1 MFKKLKFKNSTLL
14 LIGLIIIIIG
24 VSIGLY
30 EYFVE
35 RKNETF
41 IDMNIKLYE
50 SELPE
55 IIYKE
60 ENEESIEEEKE
71 NSTEEIIKDENDK
84 NNSSNENYNY
94 IGILEIPK
102 INLKNGFF
110 DINSR
115 YNNVDYNV
123 TIIKGSTFPGT
134 QNNNL
139 ILAAHSGNCPV
150 CYFDKL
156 YKLQLNDEAY
166 LFYNNIK
173 YVYRIVDIYNVE
185 KDGTVAIYRD
195 NNKNTLTLITCTR
208 NSSTEQTVYILEQV

>member
-110 DINSR
+110 HINSR
-115 YNNVDYNV
+115 YHNVDYNV

-150 CYFDKL
+150 RYFDKL

-173 YVYRIVDIYNVE
+173 YVFRH
-185 KDGTVAIYRD
+185 
-195 NNKNTLTLITCTR
+195 ITGR
-208 NSSTEQTVYILEQV
+208 

>member
-1 MFKKLKFKNSTLL
+1 MDT
-14 LIGLIIIIIG
+14 
-24 VSIGLY
+24 VSFGSSVMGI
-30 EYFVE
+30 F
-35 RKNETF
+35 
-41 IDMNIKLYE
+41 
-50 SELPE
+50 
-55 IIYKE
+55 
-60 ENEESIEEEKE
+60 EEEKE

-173 YVYRIVDIYNVE
+173 TSSRNISRKGLTE
-185 KDGTVAIYRD
+185 KEIIE
-195 NNKNTLTLITCTR
+195 NFK
-208 NSSTEQTVYILEQV
+208 NSSNYVPPCKFFGYKETSTTYYPK